1 MNNLGLNG
9 RQCEKEQQMKL
20 CKLGQGLIIGSY
32 AFLTAIT
39 ALAQDELASEAAID
53 ASPDIAAIAA
63 ADAAAVAV
71 MQQPMVDYQDCIKN
85 VIANDVPMADKRAAI
100 ALDCDSERRAL
111 QAVLPTDFG
120 DFLLLNM
127 DRRINM
133 ILTAMQDAERVVAD
147 MVEDAEEIIDEI
159 NDE

>member
-1 MNNLGLNG
+1 MNKMGLNG

-39 ALAQDELASEAAID
+39 VLAQDELASDVAID
-53 ASPDIAAIAA
+53 ASPDTAAIAA
-63 ADAAAVAV
+63 ADAAAAAV
-71 MQQPMVDYQDCIKN
+71 MQQPIVDYQNCIKN
-85 VIANDVPMADKRAAI
+85 VIANDVAMADKRVAI

-159 NDE
+159 SDK

>member
-1 MNNLGLNG
+1 
-9 RQCEKEQQMKL
+9 MKL

-39 ALAQDELASEAAID
+39 VLAQDELASDVAID
-53 ASPDIAAIAA
+53 ASPDTAAIAA
-63 ADAAAVAV
+63 ADAAAAAV
-71 MQQPMVDYQDCIKN
+71 MQQPIVDYQNCIKN
-85 VIANDVPMADKRAAI
+85 VIANDVAMADKRAAI

-159 NDE
+159 NDK

>member
-1 MNNLGLNG
+1 
-9 RQCEKEQQMKL
+9 MKL

-39 ALAQDELASEAAID
+39 VLAQDELASEAAID
-53 ASPDIAAIAA
+53 ASPDTAAIAA
-63 ADAAAVAV
+63 ADAAAAAV

-85 VIANDVPMADKRAAI
+85 VIANDVAMDKRVAI
-100 ALDCDSERRAL
+100 ALDCDSERRSL
-111 QAVLPTDFG
+111 QAVLPADFG

-133 ILTAMQDAERVVAD
+133 ILTAMQDAEKVVAD